1 MKLSTRGRYGA
12 RFMLDLARHF
22 GQGPVM
28 LKDVSVRQQ
37 ISIKYLEQ
45 LVTPLRLAGLVKSTR
60 GPHGGY
66 CLTSPPEEITL
77 YKIIEILEG
86 PLALSDCISKEQG
99 CSRSSSC
106 VTHEIWSE
114 VNAMVIDKLTSITL
128 QEMAERQQEL
138 EARGAAMYHI

>member
-12 RFMLDLARHF
+12 RFMLDLALHF

-28 LKDVSVRQQ
+28 LKEASVRQE

-66 CLTSPPEEITL
+66 HLTRVPEEITL
-77 YKIIEILEG
+77 CEIIEILEG
-86 PLALSDCISKEQG
+86 PLALSDCLTNEEA
-99 CSRSSSC
+99 CSRSSTC
-106 VTHEIWSE
+106 VTHEIWGE
-114 VNAMVIDKLTSITL
+114 VNAMVIKKLTSITL
-128 QEMAERQQEL
+128 QQMAERQREL
-138 EARGAAMYHI
+138 ELSNAAMYHI